1 MFQSEKKHRDAYVT
15 TLRRL
20 LDYAADRFRELP
32 ASGLLDGGQQYTYG
46 QMRRRVEEV
55 SELLSRHGIGAG
67 DRLVIFSQNMPDWTI
82 AFFAVTAYGRVAVPV
97 LADSSATEVANIL
110 GHSDAKALFVSAA
123 KWEILKDCPGVSQ
136 LLVICLDDFSVTAPP
151 GAPADHSGVVREPAP
166 DDLAGIFYTS
176 GTTGRPKGV
185 MLSHRNLCHNVKAAF
200 AAAPFG
206 KKTRWLSFLPMAHT
220 YEMACSMLYPVYVG
234 ARVFYMTKA
243 PTPALLADALARVKP
258 HVVCSVPLVIEKI
271 YRSGIRKKVDQQPAL
286 RWMERHMSWL
296 FHRLIGFKLRRLF
309 GGHLRFF
316 GIGGSKVD
324 PEVEK
329 FLFDIHFPYAIGYGL
344 TETAPLIT
352 AKSVWQHRYGSIGQH
367 AFGVQVRIA
376 DPDAETGFGEIQ
388 CQGPNV
394 MLGYYHDEE
403 RTKQV
408 FTEDGWFRTGDLGR
422 RDGDGYFYIKGRIDS
437 MFVGP
442 AGENIYP
449 EEIERLI
456 NNNIAGVEESVVVNR
471 EGRLVALVKL
481 EDSLLQKCQN
491 VAEHY
496 LRVIEE
502 KKKEIMTFV
511 NGCTKKSSHLNA
523 VSVVKRA
530 FDKTATMKIR
540 RFLYQKKNGENEV

>member
-1 MFQSEKKHRDAYVT
+1 M
-15 TLRRL
+15 RRL

-46 QMRRRVEEV
+46 TMHDRVEEV
-55 SELLSRHGIGAG
+55 SDLLSHYGIAAG
-67 DRLVIFSQNMPDWTI
+67 DRVVVFSQNMPDWTI

-110 GHSDAKALFVSAA
+110 GHSGAKALFVSAA
-123 KWEILKDCPGVSQ
+123 KWEILKDCPGVSP
-136 LLVICLDDFSVTAPP
+136 LLVICLDDFSVTASPD
-151 GAPADHSGVVREPAP
+151 APADRSGVVREPAP

-185 MLSHRNLCHNVKAAF
+185 MLSHRNLCHNVKAAY

-286 RWMERHMSWL
+286 RWMEHHMSWL

-329 FLFDIHFPYAIGYGL
+329 FLFDIRFPYAIGYGL

-352 AKSVWQHRYGSIGQH
+352 NACVGKTAVGSIGVP
-367 AFGVQVRIA
+367 AYNVEVRLQNV
-376 DPDAETGFGEIQ
+376 DPATGEGEIVAK
-388 CQGPNV
+388 GDNV
-394 MLGYYHDEE
+394 MLGYY
-403 RTKQV
+403 R
-408 FTEDGWFRTGDLGR
+408 
-422 RDGDGYFYIKGRIDS
+422 
-437 MFVGP
+437 
-442 AGENIYP
+442 
-449 EEIERLI
+449 
-456 NNNIAGVEESVVVNR
+456 
-471 EGRLVALVKL
+471 
-481 EDSLLQKCQN
+481 
-491 VAEHY
+491 
-496 LRVIEE
+496 
-502 KKKEIMTFV
+502 
-511 NGCTKKSSHLNA
+511 
-523 VSVVKRA
+523 
-530 FDKTATMKIR
+530 
-540 RFLYQKKNGENEV
+540 

>member
-1 MFQSEKKHRDAYVT
+1 MSRSEKKQRDAYVT

-20 LDYAADRFRELP
+20 IDYAAGRYAGLP
-32 ASGLLDGGQQYTYG
+32 ASGILDGGQQYTYG
-46 QMRRRVEEV
+46 EMCRRVEEV
-55 SELLSRHGIGAG
+55 SGLLSQHGIGAG
-67 DRLVIFSQNMPDWTI
+67 DRVLVYSQNMPNWTI
-82 AFFAVTAYGRVAVPV
+82 AFFALTAYGRVAVPV
-97 LADSSATEVANIL
+97 LAESSATEVANIL
-110 GHSDAKALFVSAA
+110 EHSGAKALFVSAA
-123 KWEILKDCPGVSQ
+123 KWEILKDCSGVSQ
-136 LLVICLDDFSVTAPP
+136 SLVIRLDDFSVMASP
-151 GAPADHSGVVREPAP
+151 GAPDRPGPVCEPSP

-206 KKTRWLSFLPMAHT
+206 KHARWLSFLPMAHT

-234 ARVFYMTKA
+234 ARVYYMTKA
-243 PTPALLADALARVKP
+243 PTPALLADALAQVKP

-271 YRSGIRKKVDQQPAL
+271 YRSGIRKKVDQQPVL
-286 RWMERHMSWL
+286 RWMERHVPGL

-309 GGHLRFF
+309 GGHLKFF

-329 FLFDIHFPYAIGYGL
+329 FLFDIRFPYAIGYGL

-352 AKSVWQHRYGSIGQH
+352 AKSVWQRRYGSIGRN
-367 AFGVQVRIA
+367 ALGVSVRIA
-376 DPDAETGFGEIQ
+376 DPDAETGYGEIQ

-394 MLGYYHDEE
+394 MLGYYRDEE

-408 FTEDGWFRTGDLGR
+408 FTADGWFRTGDLGR
-422 RDGDGYFYIKGRIDS
+422 RDSDGYFYIRGRIDS

-442 AGENIYP
+442 SGENIYP

-456 NNNIAGVEESVVVNR
+456 NNNIDGVEESVVVNR

-481 EDSLLQKCQN
+481 EDRFLTTLHN
-491 VAEHY
+491 AAE
-496 LRVIEE
+496 RSVRAIEE
-502 KKKEIMTFV
+502 KKKEIMSFV
-511 NGCTKKSSHLNA
+511 NSCTRKSSHLNA

-530 FDKTATMKIR
+530 FEKTATMKIR
-540 RFLYQKKNGENEV
+540 RFLYQKKNGDNEL